1 MEEGSSSMAALR
13 WLLMLLGVGV
23 FGSAGA
29 LVAYDIYLSEQL
41 RRLLSR
47 NKTDESGADLEV
59 RVLGKPQGKG
69 FTQKMNFLGT
79 HAGQG
84 FR

>member
-1 MEEGSSSMAALR
+1 MAALR
-13 WLLMLLGVGV
+13 WLLMLVGAV
-23 FGSAGA
+23 TFGSAGA

-47 NKTDESGADLEV
+47 NKTDESGADLKSGASRNPKRSGFAL
-59 RVLGKPQGKG
+59 RV
-69 FTQKMNFLGT
+69 NFLGGS
-79 HAGQG
+79 AGQG

>member
-1 MEEGSSSMAALR
+1 MSVLK
-13 WLLMLLGVGV
+13 WLLMLVGAAL

-47 NKTDESGADLEV
+47 NNTDESGAELKVDDA
-59 RVLGKPQGKG
+59 RSHRRNG
-69 FTQKMNFLGT
+69 FSLSVNFLSDN
-79 HAGQG
+79 AGSE

>member
-1 MEEGSSSMAALR
+1 MSALK
-13 WLLMLLGVGV
+13 WLLMLLGAAV

-29 LVAYDIYLSEQL
+29 LVVYDVYLSEQL

-47 NKTDESGADLEV
+47 NTTEESGADLKSGETGNAP
-59 RVLGKPQGKG
+59 RKS
-69 FTQKMNFLGT
+69 FTPRMNFFGL

-84 FR
+84 LR